1 MPKYEY
7 EYTVR
12 RVETYRVF
20 VEADNEDE
28 ARELAEEKF
37 YSHNEDCEMT
47 GEYVDLELFW
57 TDDDS
62 DEEN

>member
-1 MPKYEY
+1 MPKHEY

-12 RVETYRVF
+12 HVETYRVF

-28 ARELAEEKF
+28 ARELAEEKY
-37 YSHNEDCEMT
+37 YSNHEDCELT
-47 GEYVDLELFW
+47 GEYTDTELYW